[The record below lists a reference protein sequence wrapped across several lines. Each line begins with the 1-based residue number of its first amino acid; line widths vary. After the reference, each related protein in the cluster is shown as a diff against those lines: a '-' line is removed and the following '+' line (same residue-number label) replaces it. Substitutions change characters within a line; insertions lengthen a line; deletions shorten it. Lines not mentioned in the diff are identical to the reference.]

1 MYMHVLARHAGF
13 AKFTNFLRLYTCDS
27 QFARR
32 SHIENEDRREVPRY
46 LLGNLFVALTFLAS
60 GCMKQLASCRS
71 WRCRAF
77 YG

>member
-1 MYMHVLARHAGF
+1 MCWLATQGLQSLPTFCA
-13 AKFTNFLRLYTCDS
+13 YTCDS

-46 LLGNLFVALTFLAS
+46 LLGNIFVTVTFLAS

-71 WRCRAF
+71 WRCQAF